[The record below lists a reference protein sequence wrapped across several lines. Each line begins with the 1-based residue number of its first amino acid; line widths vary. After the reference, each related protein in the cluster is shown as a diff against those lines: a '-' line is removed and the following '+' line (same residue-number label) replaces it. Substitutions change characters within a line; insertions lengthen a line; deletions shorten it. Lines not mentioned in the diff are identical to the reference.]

1 MEANM
6 KRYWD
11 LLILAVAIVAGIGSS
26 ASAQNPFPYNQNP
39 YNSYLQQTQQQN
51 QRPPVLSP
59 YLNLL
64 NRGNPAVNY
73 YNFVL
78 PQLQQ
83 NQQYGGFQGPQ
94 AGYQLGDEAI
104 LDPNDPTT
112 RGPRSSAHP
121 TTFGN
126 TGAFFNSLGTIGPAT
141 VRPNSAGV
149 PAPQSGRR

>member
-1 MEANM
+1 METIMN
-6 KRYWD
+6 RYLE
-11 LLILAVAIVAGIGSS
+11 LLVLAIAIVAGIGSP
-26 ASAQNPFPYNQNP
+26 AAAQNPFPYNQNP
-39 YNSYLQQTQQQN
+39 YNSYLQQSQQQN

-73 YNFVL
+73 YNFVQ

-83 NQQYGGFQGPQ
+83 NQQYGGAIGPQ
-94 AGYQLGDEAI
+94 AGYQVGDEAI

-141 VRPNSAGV
+141 IRPNTASV
-149 PAPQSGRR
+149 PQPLSRR